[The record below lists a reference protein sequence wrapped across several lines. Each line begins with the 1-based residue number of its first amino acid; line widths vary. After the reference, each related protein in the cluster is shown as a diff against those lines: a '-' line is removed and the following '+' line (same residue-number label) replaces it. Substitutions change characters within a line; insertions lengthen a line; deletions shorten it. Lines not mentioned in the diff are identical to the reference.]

1 MMQSMKLL
9 SIRYFLIFCSAPPL
23 YIMPGKQTI
32 AAVPFGA
39 SQERLCIIN
48 AMSALLFGASTPAG
62 EKRGS
67 FINNGLSVVLPL
79 ASAYTGIYLN
89 SALHKAKELENTR
102 KNKNE
107 AINAIASGSL
117 EEQRKFLQDRYPG
130 LFDSITRPTEKK
142 KIKIVNVEKLRDHYN
157 EKSKENKSIV
167 NKLLLSSVGSIGIS
181 LLLMKFNMMNAA
193 AIGGAGFSQ
202 IGTACLLP
210 LLSTLAGVKINSSV
224 HGLVESENLT
234 KEHNRVSYL
243 IKYGSEEEKRTF
255 LQKRYPGLYDSIL
268 ENYENSKGMSR

>member
-1 MMQSMKLL
+1 MKIVNIQKANEYYGNLND
-9 SIRYFLIFCSAPPL
+9 
-23 YIMPGKQTI
+23 
-32 AAVPFGA
+32 V
-39 SQERLCIIN
+39 N
-48 AMSALLFGASTPAG
+48 AMNTLKMKIYSVASIGATLLLTGLNLNHAMNIGTG
-62 EKRGS
+62 E
-67 FINNGLSVVLPL
+67 FINNGLSVILPL

-130 LFDSITRPTEKK
+130 LFDSITKPTEKK

-181 LLLMKFNMMNAA
+181 LLLMKFNMMNVA

-224 HGLVESENLT
+224 HGLAESENLT

>member
-1 MMQSMKLL
+1 MKIVNIQKANEYYGNLNDVN
-9 SIRYFLIFCSAPPL
+9 A
-23 YIMPGKQTI
+23 
-32 AAVPFGA
+32 
-39 SQERLCIIN
+39 IN
-48 AMSALLFGASTPAG
+48 ALKMKIYSVASIGATLLLTGLNLNHAMNIGTG
-62 EKRGS
+62 E

-210 LLSTLAGVKINSSV
+210 LLSTLAGIKINSSV

-268 ENYENSKGMSR
+268 ENYENSKGKSR